1 MTRSGSLQYTV
12 GGQNP
17 ACTDNTPPCTF
28 SFRLPAV
35 TLFSVP
41 FGRKRVFSFLGRLAI
56 VCHPRS
62 NRARSKRRSFC
73 AACFMCLFLLWQRRQ
88 LCGKKTAKQLF
99 HAIKKKPTVPLY
111 GRRRF
116 LFLLQIISFFLKGIG
131 QWLFRLVSGTQRRF
145 CCGPFPCRRVV
156 QMNTPGVVKGLNG
169 HHRQRY

>member
-17 ACTDNTPPCTF
+17 ACTDNIPPCTF

-41 FGRKRVFSFLGRLAI
+41 FGRKRVFSFLGRRAI
-56 VCHPRS
+56 VCHPRF

-88 LCGKKTAKQLF
+88 LCGKRLQKLF
-99 HAIKKKPTVPLY
+99 NAIKKKTTVPLMDAVGFCSY
-111 GRRRF
+111 CK
-116 LFLLQIISFFLKGIG
+116 LFLFLKGIG

>member
-62 NRARSKRRSFC
+62 VERGPSGAVSAPLFYVPFLIMAKE
-73 AACFMCLFLLWQRRQ
+73 AAVRQ
-88 LCGKKTAKQLF
+88 KTAKQLF
-99 HAIKKKPTVPLY
+99 NTIKKNRRCPLWTPSVPVPIANY
-111 GRRRF
+111 F
-116 LFLLQIISFFLKGIG
+116 SFLKGLG
-131 QWLFRLVSGTQRRF
+131 SGFFGWSAARSVASAAARSRA
-145 CCGPFPCRRVV
+145 G
-156 QMNTPGVVKGLNG
+156 GLY
-169 HHRQRY
+169 R

>member
-1 MTRSGSLQYTV
+1 MTRNGSLQYTV

-41 FGRKRVFSFLGRLAI
+41 FGRKRVFSFLGRRAI

-62 NRARSKRRSFC
+62 VERGPSGAVSAPLVLCAFSYYGKEGSC
-73 AACFMCLFLLWQRRQ
+73 AAKDCKAVVQCH
-88 LCGKKTAKQLF
+88 KE
-99 HAIKKKPTVPLY
+99 KPTVPLMDAVGSCSY
-111 GRRRF
+111 CK
-116 LFLLQIISFFLKGIG
+116 LFLFLKGIG